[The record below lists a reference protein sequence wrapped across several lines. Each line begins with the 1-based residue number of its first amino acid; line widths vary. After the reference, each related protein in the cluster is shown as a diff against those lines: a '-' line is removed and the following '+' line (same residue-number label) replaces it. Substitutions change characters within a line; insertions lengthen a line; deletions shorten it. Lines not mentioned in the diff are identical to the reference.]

1 MQAGFGVEVINVIIA
16 IKLPLPIPEVMQ
28 RGRAACVTLQGMR
41 GNQGGPLI
49 LKKSREGTP

>member
-28 RGRAACVTLQGMR
+28 RGRAARVTLQGMR
-41 GNQGGPLI
+41 GNRGGPLI